1 LNQTVTALASVLPE
15 VIQVFSVTNPNF
27 FVTIP
32 TNYTVN
38 ATLISFN
45 VTLNTGRY
53 AFKLFDDVSG
63 WYDTTDIFL
72 NVIRESASVYT
83 LDQAITKTSFN
94 GGTVK
99 INGPNIGD
107 GAIIT
112 VNGFKGPVVERTATY
127 AVFKVPQLVAPK
139 SQTDFKL
146 IKEQKIDLSNMVK
159 FGDSPNFLN
168 AFDNAHS
175 TTYLSTSA
183 STCYVG
189 VDIG

>member
-1 LNQTVTALASVLPE
+1 M
-15 VIQVFSVTNPNF
+15 FSVTNPNF

-38 ATLISFN
+38 ASVISFN

-53 AFKLFDDVSG
+53 AFKLFDDVYG
-63 WYDTTDIFL
+63 WYDTTGIFL
-72 NVIRESASVYT
+72 EVIRETASVYT
-83 LDQAITKTSFN
+83 LDQAVTKTSFN

-107 GAIIT
+107 GAVIT
-112 VNGFKGPVVERTATY
+112 VNGFKGTVVERTATY

-146 IKEQKIDLSNMVK
+146 IK
-159 FGDSPNFLN
+159 
-168 AFDNAHS
+168 
-175 TTYLSTSA
+175 
-183 STCYVG
+183 
-189 VDIG
+189 